1 MTKLETITA
10 EDLQNR
16 TYEPTHFLV
25 DELIPEGLHILA
37 GAPKIGKSWLALW
50 LCLCV
55 SQGQPLWNF
64 ATTQGEALYL
74 SLEDSF
80 QRIQTRLFDLTEDAP
95 PTLHFA
101 IMADTLK
108 HGLEQQIEQF
118 LTEHPDTKLVVI
130 DTLQRVR
137 GTGSDSNLYANDYQ
151 AIGLL
156 KKLADKRHI
165 AIILIHHLRKLHDD
179 DPMNMISGSTGLSGA
194 ADSTFVLQKHSRL
207 ANIASLHCTGRDIPD
222 RTLKLEFGEED
233 HIWKLLE
240 DSKPCGGA
248 SKISTLQ
255 IENLLSELLQK
266 EPEISAPAKALLE
279 KIDPAGIESWTPNS
293 FSHQIRKSVDTLR
306 KNGIFASF
314 RKSNGERLICL
325 KRVDGADLPTVE
337 KKSTLSTLRVCRAPA
352 PRREARVAAVCG
364 FLPRQRVCV
373 RRGRKAHVASTCGQR
388 GKTQVRNPE
397 KPRRGGKNPPV
408 REEPASHLASRR
420 RTGSLPNA
428 SNRAEAHTH
437 FMRTEENMRKNKQFS
452 IRISAQDLETIR
464 QKAVQAHMSQS
475 DYVTAC
481 CLGKRIV
488 ILDGLRE
495 VLRQQKAIGN
505 NLNQLT
511 VLANMGKVQ
520 FANLDSAAQEF
531 SKINTAL
538 RELQEGGAGRSQS
551 SIS

>member
-1 MTKLETITA
+1 MTKLETINA

-55 SQGQPLWNF
+55 AQGLPLWNF
-64 ATTQGEALYL
+64 ATTQGEVLYL

-151 AIGLL
+151 DIGLL
-156 KKLADKRHI
+156 KKLADRRHI
-165 AIILIHHLRKLHDD
+165 AILLIHHLRKLHDD

-194 ADSTFVLQKHSRL
+194 ADSTFVLQKNSRL

-222 RTLKLEFGEED
+222 RTLKLELGEDD
-233 HIWKLLE
+233 HVWKLLE
-240 DSKPCGGA
+240 DSKTCSGA

-255 IENLLSELLQK
+255 LVHLFSELLRAD
-266 EPEISAPAKALLE
+266 PEYLGSPSALSA
-279 KIDPAGIESWTPNS
+279 KIDPVGSEGWTPNS
-293 FSHQIRKSVDTLR
+293 FSHQIRKSVDALR
-306 KNGIFASF
+306 QNGILVSF

-337 KKSTLSTLRVCRAPA
+337 KIVPIDPAGAPSACTA
-352 PRREARVAAVCG
+352 P
-364 FLPRQRVCV
+364 
-373 RRGRKAHVASTCGQR
+373 
-388 GKTQVRNPE
+388 
-397 KPRRGGKNPPV
+397 
-408 REEPASHLASRR
+408 
-420 RTGSLPNA
+420 
-428 SNRAEAHTH
+428 
-437 FMRTEENMRKNKQFS
+437 
-452 IRISAQDLETIR
+452 
-464 QKAVQAHMSQS
+464 
-475 DYVTAC
+475 
-481 CLGKRIV
+481 
-488 ILDGLRE
+488 
-495 VLRQQKAIGN
+495 
-505 NLNQLT
+505 
-511 VLANMGKVQ
+511 
-520 FANLDSAAQEF
+520 
-531 SKINTAL
+531 
-538 RELQEGGAGRSQS
+538 
-551 SIS
+551 

>member
-1 MTKLETITA
+1 MNKLHTITA

-16 TYEPTHFLV
+16 TYEPTPFLV

-55 SQGQPLWNF
+55 AQGLPLWNF
-64 ATTQGEALYL
+64 AVAQGDVLYL

-137 GTGSDSNLYANDYQ
+137 STGNDSNLYANDYQ
-151 AIGLL
+151 DIGLL
-156 KKLADKRHI
+156 KQLADKRHI
-165 AIILIHHLRKLHDD
+165 AILLIHHLRKLHDD

-194 ADSTFVLQKHSRL
+194 ADSTFVLQKNSRL
-207 ANIASLHCTGRDIPD
+207 ANIASLHCTGRDIAD

-233 HIWKLLE
+233 HVWKLLE
-240 DSKPCGGA
+240 DSKTCSGA

-255 IENLLSELLQK
+255 LVHLFSELLRAD
-266 EPEISAPAKALLE
+266 PTYLGSPSALSA
-279 KIDPAGIESWTPNS
+279 KIDPVGSEGWTPNS

-306 KNGIFASF
+306 QNGIFVSF

-337 KKSTLSTLRVCRAPA
+337 KIAPIDPA
-352 PRREARVAAVCG
+352 GVP
-364 FLPRQRVCV
+364 
-373 RRGRKAHVASTCGQR
+373 STC
-388 GKTQVRNPE
+388 
-397 KPRRGGKNPPV
+397 
-408 REEPASHLASRR
+408 
-420 RTGSLPNA
+420 
-428 SNRAEAHTH
+428 
-437 FMRTEENMRKNKQFS
+437 
-452 IRISAQDLETIR
+452 
-464 QKAVQAHMSQS
+464 
-475 DYVTAC
+475 
-481 CLGKRIV
+481 
-488 ILDGLRE
+488 
-495 VLRQQKAIGN
+495 
-505 NLNQLT
+505 T
-511 VLANMGKVQ
+511 VP
-520 FANLDSAAQEF
+520 
-531 SKINTAL
+531 
-538 RELQEGGAGRSQS
+538 
-551 SIS
+551 